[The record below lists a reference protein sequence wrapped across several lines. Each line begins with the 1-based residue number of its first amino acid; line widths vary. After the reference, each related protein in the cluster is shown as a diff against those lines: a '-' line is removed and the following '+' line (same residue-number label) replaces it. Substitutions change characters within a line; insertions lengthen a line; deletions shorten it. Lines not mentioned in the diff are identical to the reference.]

1 MELIFKWL
9 NILFFKYLERLNL
22 RVFVKSASFETLG
35 LLHVQSN
42 FSSLF
47 KKLLSNHPELGKDF
61 PKLSANID
69 VSCLFRYSLPLFKQ
83 DASMFVLSILFKR
96 LLKQH
101 FWSLSLTATISS
113 FLLTLPRP
121 IIEEKPNLNFLSLS
135 ISSTVATTFRTLV
148 KVFISFF
155 KSFVPEWT
163 SKKIQFL
170 LNTWLDIINNIF
182 NCCTRIGF
190 VLILAWFFLGD
201 SGTCQMLNHRI
212 TKHDDTSFCWHWV
225 RIWLIC
231 GPVLFWFVCWIS
243 SFSIYFVYS
252 ILYLSFCG
260 GRILNG
266 KQWKVTNRFKQT
278 VDWFS
283 FVYFQAPNVELNF
296 LLQEIWVLFPEQWQY
311 NYFPA
316 LYFRFFIFIE
326 WS

>member
-47 KKLLSNHPELGKDF
+47 KKLSSNHPELGKDF

-83 DASMFVLSILFKR
+83 DASMLVLSILFKR

-155 KSFVPEWT
+155 KSFVPEWKN
-163 SKKIQFL
+163 KKIQFL

-190 VLILAWFFLGD
+190 VLIFALFFLEIPEPVKCLTIESLNMMTLVSVDTELGFD
-201 SGTCQMLNHRI
+201 LFVVVFCSGL
-212 TKHDDTSFCWHWV
+212 FV
-225 RIWLIC
+225 EL
-231 GPVLFWFVCWIS
+231 VLFLFIS
-243 SFSIYFVYS
+243 C
-252 ILYLSFCG
+252 ILFYIFLSVEVESWMASDE
-260 GRILNG
+260 RSQIDLN
-266 KQWKVTNRFKQT
+266 K
-278 VDWFS
+278 
-283 FVYFQAPNVELNF
+283 
-296 LLQEIWVLFPEQWQY
+296 LLIDCL
-311 NYFPA
+311 
-316 LYFRFFIFIE
+316 LFIFKLLT
-326 WS
+326 